1 MLCNMINCGQ
11 VMDNFLDLGLVKDIK
26 AVWYY

>member
-1 MLCNMINCGQ
+1 MINCGQ